1 MSSRPPF
8 VDDDDDPGLPEQ
20 GPAARWAE
28 SLRRELD
35 EHAEALDAAT
45 RSRLNRARQSAL
57 IESEREAARPRWWSW
72 SARPL
77 RVLLPAGVAAALAL
91 AVALHPTMLERGGNE
106 PAPAAA
112 VVEDLELI
120 QQSES
125 LELFEDQEFY
135 AWLDESEPSPG

>member
-28 SLRRELD
+28 SVRRELD

-57 IESEREAARPRWWSW
+57 IEAEREAARPRWSW

-77 RVLLPAGVAAALAL
+77 RVWLPAGAAAALAL

-112 VVEDLELI
+112 VVEDLQLI

>member
-8 VDDDDDPGLPEQ
+8 EPDLPDQ
-20 GPAARWAE
+20 GPAPRWAE
-28 SLRRELD
+28 SVRRELD
-35 EHAEALDAAT
+35 GHAEALDAAT

-57 IESEREAARPRWWSW
+57 MEAARPRWSW

-77 RVLLPAGVAAALAL
+77 RVWLPAGAAAALAL

-112 VVEDLELI
+112 VVEDLQLI
-120 QQSES
+120 QQAES